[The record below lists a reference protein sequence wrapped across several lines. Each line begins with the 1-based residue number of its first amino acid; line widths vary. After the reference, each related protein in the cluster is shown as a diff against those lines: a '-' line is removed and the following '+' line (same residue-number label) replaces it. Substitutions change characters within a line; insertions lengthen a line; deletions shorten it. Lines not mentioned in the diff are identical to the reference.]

1 MVSKELKLTNGVGM
15 HARPAGEFTKI
26 ILGEKANVTIE
37 YNGKTANVKSL
48 LNILALGLKSDEAFT
63 VIVDGENEE
72 ALLDKI
78 VDFVEKLD
86 Y

>member
-26 ILGEKANVTIE
+26 ILGEKVDVTIG
-37 YNGKTANVKSL
+37 YNGKNANVKSL
-48 LNILALGLKSDEAFT
+48 LNILALGLKSDEVFT
-63 VIVDGENEE
+63 VTVDGENEVAVLE
-72 ALLDKI
+72 KI
-78 VDFVEKLD
+78 TEFVEKLD

>member
-1 MVSKELKLTNGVGM
+1 MVSRELKLTNGVGM

-26 ILGEKANVTIE
+26 ILGEKADVTIE

-63 VIVDGENEE
+63 VSVNGDNEE
-72 ALLDKI
+72 ALLEKI
-78 VDFVEKLD
+78 AEFVEKLD

>member
-1 MVSKELKLTNGVGM
+1 MVSRELKLTNGVGM
-15 HARPAGEFTKI
+15 HARPAGELTKI

-48 LNILALGLKSDEAFT
+48 LNILALGLKSDEPFT
-63 VIVDGENEE
+63 VNVDGENEDI
-72 ALLDKI
+72 LLDKI
-78 VDFVEKLD
+78 AEFAEKLD

>member
-48 LNILALGLKSDEAFT
+48 LNVLALGLKSDEMFT
-63 VIVDGENEE
+63 VIVDGENEV

-78 VDFVEKLD
+78 TEFVEKLD

>member
-1 MVSKELKLTNGVGM
+1 MVSRELKLNNGVGM
-15 HARPAGEFTKI
+15 HARPAGELTKI

-37 YNGKTANVKSL
+37 YDGKSANVKSL
-48 LNILALGLKSDEAFT
+48 LNILAIGLKSGETFT
-63 VIVDGENEE
+63 VIVDGANEE

-78 VDFVEKLD
+78 ADFVETLD

>member
-1 MVSKELKLTNGVGM
+1 MISRELKLTNGVGM

-26 ILGEKANVTIE
+26 ILGEKADVTID
-37 YNGKTANVKSL
+37 YNGKTANVKSI

-63 VIVDGENEE
+63 VTVNGENEE
-72 ALLDKI
+72 TLIEKI
-78 VDFVEKLD
+78 AEFVEKLD

>member
-1 MVSKELKLTNGVGM
+1 MVKQELKLTNGVGM
-15 HARPAGEFTKI
+15 HARPAGELTKI
-26 ILGEKANVTIE
+26 ILGEKANVSIE

-48 LNILALGLKSDEAFT
+48 LNILALGLKAEETFT

-72 ALLDKI
+72 ALLAKI
-78 VDFVEKLD
+78 AEFAEKLD

>member
-1 MVSKELKLTNGVGM
+1 MVKRDLKLTNGVGM

-37 YNGKTANVKSL
+37 YNDKTANVKSL
-48 LNILALGLKSDEAFT
+48 LNVLALGLKSDETFT
-63 VIVDGENEE
+63 VTVEGENEE
-72 ALLDKI
+72 AVLDKI
-78 VDFVEKLD
+78 TEFVEKLD

>member
-1 MVSKELKLTNGVGM
+1 MVSRELKLTNGVGM
-15 HARPAGEFTKI
+15 HARPAGELTKI
-26 ILGEKANVTIE
+26 ILGEKASVTIE
-37 YNGKTANVKSL
+37 YNGKSANVKSL

-72 ALLDKI
+72 ALLERIAEFAD
-78 VDFVEKLD
+78 KLD

>member
-1 MVSKELKLTNGVGM
+1 MISKELKLTNGVGM

-26 ILGEKANVTIE
+26 ILGEKAEVTID
-37 YNGKTANVKSL
+37 YNGKTANVKSI

-63 VIVDGENEE
+63 VSVNGDNEE
-72 ALLDKI
+72 AVMAKI

>member
-1 MVSKELKLTNGVGM
+1 MVKKELKLTNGVGM
-15 HARPAGEFTKI
+15 HARPAGELTKI
-26 ILGEKANVTIE
+26 ILGEKANVSIE

-48 LNILALGLKSDEAFT
+48 LNILALGLKAEETFT

-72 ALLDKI
+72 ALLAKI
-78 VDFVEKLD
+78 ANFAETLD

>member
-1 MVSKELKLTNGVGM
+1 MVKRDLKLTNGVGM

-26 ILGEKANVTIE
+26 ILAEKANVTID

-48 LNILALGLKSDEAFT
+48 LNVLALGLKSDETFT
-63 VIVDGENEE
+63 VTVDGENEQ
-72 ALLDKI
+72 AVLDKI
-78 VDFVEKLD
+78 ADFVEKLD